1 MITVKSTYT
10 GSLRTKATHVKSGNE
25 FITDAPVDNNGK
37 GEAFSPTDTLA
48 AALGSCMMTVMAIA
62 GENKGIDM
70 TGMHLET
77 TKIMSASPRRISE
90 LKVDFYWDNCHASES
105 DRSWL
110 KNVGQNCPVAKSLSP
125 DLHQNVTFHF

>member
-10 GSLRTKATHVKSGNE
+10 GGLRTTAQHVRSGNE

-37 GEAFSPTDTLA
+37 GEAFSPTDTVA

-62 GENKGIDM
+62 GEKQGIDM
-70 TGMHLET
+70 NGMHLET
-77 TKIMSASPRRISE
+77 TKIMDANPRRISE
-90 LKVDFYWDNCHASES
+90 LKVDFYWDNCQASES

-110 KNVGQNCPVAKSLSP
+110 KNVGLNCPVAKSLSA
-125 DLHQNVTFHF
+125 DLVQNVTFHF